1 MEKQRKYG
9 LIGFPLSHSFS
20 KRFFSEKFKSEGLA
34 QCSYELFPLENIHQ
48 LPHLLA
54 SEPNLCGLNV
64 TIPYKQAVLPFMDK
78 LQEDAQAIG
87 AVNVIRLEGSKLIGY
102 NSDAYGFEI
111 SLMQFLGKNN
121 LHKSDIQALILGTG
135 GASLAVRFVLERIGF
150 PYRYVSRKK
159 MVGEFTYSEVTP
171 EVMRSH
177 RLVVNCTPLGT
188 YPNEDTFP
196 ELPYQAVTGNHFFYD
211 LVYNPAETLFL
222 KNARLNG
229 ASTMNGLTMLHLQ
242 AERSWDIWNKK

>member
-1 MEKQRKYG
+1 
-9 LIGFPLSHSFS
+9 
-20 KRFFSEKFKSEGLA
+20 
-34 QCSYELFPLENIHQ
+34 
-48 LPHLLA
+48 
-54 SEPNLCGLNV
+54 
-64 TIPYKQAVLPFMDK
+64 MDK